1 MHVCLL
7 RIRLVPQRIT
17 SLHEPDSEIIYFLVK
32 LYRRTDGE
40 TQHALCIKKITLSV
54 IYLITVNFQE
64 NTYDNFSFNNVLIR
78 FLHT

>member
-32 LYRRTDGE
+32 RYRRTDGE
-40 TQHALCIKKITLSV
+40 TQHALCIKK
-54 IYLITVNFQE
+54 
-64 NTYDNFSFNNVLIR
+64 NNALCHIFDHCEFPR
-78 FLHT
+78 KYI